1 MLLLRGA
8 LGVEL
13 RGVPVVLAWAIKS
26 GAIFNLMPPIGLLSI
41 AAYLKGRGI
50 DVDSVKI
57 TEGRGERL
65 RDYHVVNVAL
75 YPGFLSVTFNL
86 MQRSCFTSCY
96 GYIYFESTRKLSQH
110 KPDNKRYDIIAL

>member
-50 DVDSVKI
+50 DVDSLK
-57 TEGRGERL
+57 
-65 RDYHVVNVAL
+65 DY
-75 YPGFLSVTFNL
+75 
-86 MQRSCFTSCY
+86 
-96 GYIYFESTRKLSQH
+96 
-110 KPDNKRYDIIAL
+110 